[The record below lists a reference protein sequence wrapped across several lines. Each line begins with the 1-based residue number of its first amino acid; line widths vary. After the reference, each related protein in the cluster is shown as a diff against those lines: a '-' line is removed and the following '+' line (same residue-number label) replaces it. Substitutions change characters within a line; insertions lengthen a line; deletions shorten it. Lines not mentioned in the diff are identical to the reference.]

1 MSEAERYRRSSLL
14 ATLAFSQP
22 ARVRELVREMESIH
36 GVVVSTD
43 LVRVDLA
50 WLAEMGL
57 VRVTDDT
64 AICTERGLDIAR
76 RRAKLPG
83 E

>member
-22 ARVRELVREMESIH
+22 ARVRELVREMEAVH

-43 LVRVDLA
+43 LVRADLA

-57 VRVTDDT
+57 ARVTDDT

>member
-64 AICTERGLDIAR
+64 AICTERGLDMAR